1 MRPGKPFSLLVLL
14 VVGCLSPVTKR
25 LETTNEQLALT
36 NQHLAAIN
44 EKMRETNARTIEM
57 NQHLIT
63 TNEQLSE
70 TNRRLA
76 AIEKGLPRLPR
87 FGASEQSV
95 PPREPGSSREPPG
108 KDRLDHPAEGD
119 LGSP

>member
-14 VVGCLSPVTKR
+14 VAGCLSPLTKR
-25 LETTNEQLALT
+25 LDTTNEQLALT

-57 NQHLIT
+57 NQHLIA
-63 TNEQLSE
+63 TNEQLNE
-70 TNRRLA
+70 TNRRLQ

-87 FGASEQSV
+87 FGSNEPSV
-95 PPREPGSSREPPG
+95 PPLEKRSEAGE
-108 KDRLDHPAEGD
+108 
-119 LGSP
+119 